1 MCRVLVVCTVHNP
14 QRTAPAELQWLLAR
28 LRPDVVFLEHPAS
41 DIASFRDGSCGTLE
55 SVAVMRYLSVNEA
68 ELVPVDIDP
77 STNGLPARDLK
88 AYLDEMF
95 RRVGEA
101 SERYQIL
108 DLTHNRETDAGGFAY
123 LNSPLGWLREA
134 ELVRELHMVVES
146 VGEPG
151 LTAQYEMWVRL
162 NDRRERAVLAG
173 VNDFARKTSFRKGV
187 LLVGAAHR
195 QPLIEK
201 LRHQVLNAFSSVAW
215 EFEWELD
222 DAPAESGPQS

>member
-1 MCRVLVVCTVHNP
+1 MYRVLVVCTVHNP
-14 QRTAPAELQWLLAR
+14 QRTAPAELQWLLDC

-55 SVAVMRYLSVNEA
+55 SVAVMRYLRANQA
-68 ELVPVDIDP
+68 ELVPVDIDR
-77 STNGLPARDLK
+77 STYGLPDRELK
-88 AYLDEMF
+88 AHIDEML

-101 SERYQIL
+101 SERYRIL
-108 DLTHNRETDAGGFAY
+108 DLTHSRETDAGGFAY

-134 ELVRELHMVVES
+134 ELVRELRMVVES
-146 VGEPG
+146 IGEPG

-162 NDRRERAVLAG
+162 NDRREQAMLAG
-173 VNDFARKTSFRKGV
+173 VNDYARKTSFRKGV

-201 LRHQVLNAFSSVAW
+201 LQHQVLNAFSSVAW

-222 DAPAESGPQS
+222 DAPAGTGS